1 VLSDRTPFQALDT
14 PDPDAAFQQALKQR
28 KDLAAAA
35 EQVKGAQ
42 ATRKAAVYDQ
52 LPTVVASGN
61 YGDQGETFGH
71 SHGTYTAEGQLAVPI
86 LQIAKTRG
94 EEETA
99 GAQLDQAKDKL
110 SDQVQ
115 QVNADVRDAILDIQT
130 AAKLVE
136 ATQSNVELAREALSA
151 ATLQGG
157 RGYQPVRLPGPVNR
171 SPGRRP
177 IHQRALPAQRRQARP
192 GACSGRSVDELQRL
206 PRRKVS
212 VADQNAP
219 AQQPEKPEAPPKDNS
234 TRRFIIIAV
243 VAVLVIGAALFYWR
257 STFTE
262 DTDDAQVN
270 GNLYQV
276 SSRVSGQVI
285 HVDVEEQQFV
295 HAGDPIAEIDPKDS
309 QVALEQAQANLANA
323 EAEYQQAVVNVPIT
337 SVQTNTTIQTSGS
350 DVLGSQAQVEQA
362 QAQKSALDVQRY
374 TPLVAKDVISKQ
386 QFDAAV
392 AQAAADEGALEAAK
406 RDVAAQE
413 QTVNLN
419 LQRLAQSRSNQA
431 QSEKNGPKQVAVQ
444 QARASA
450 ALASIKVAQAKVD
463 QAQLNLSY
471 TKIVAPIT
479 GIVSNKSVAVG
490 ENLSVGQSLMTIV
503 PLTDLWVTAN
513 FKETQLK
520 EMHKGQEVDI
530 EVDALGG
537 RKFTGKVEEIGGAT
551 GSSLS
556 LFPPEN
562 ATGNYVKVVQRIPV
576 RINFTNL
583 DQENK
588 DFALRIGMSVEPKV
602 RVKE

>member
-1 VLSDRTPFQALDT
+1 
-14 PDPDAAFQQALKQR
+14 
-28 KDLAAAA
+28 
-35 EQVKGAQ
+35 
-42 ATRKAAVYDQ
+42 
-52 LPTVVASGN
+52 
-61 YGDQGETFGH
+61 
-71 SHGTYTAEGQLAVPI
+71 
-86 LQIAKTRG
+86 
-94 EEETA
+94 
-99 GAQLDQAKDKL
+99 
-110 SDQVQ
+110 
-115 QVNADVRDAILDIQT
+115 
-130 AAKLVE
+130 
-136 ATQSNVELAREALSA
+136 
-151 ATLQGG
+151 
-157 RGYQPVRLPGPVNR
+157 
-171 SPGRRP
+171 
-177 IHQRALPAQRRQARP
+177 
-192 GACSGRSVDELQRL
+192 
-206 PRRKVS
+206 

-219 AQQPEKPEAPPKDNS
+219 AQQPEKPEAPPKNNS
-234 TRRFIIIAV
+234 TRRLIIIAV

-262 DTDDAQVN
+262 DTDDAQVD

-276 SSRVSGQVI
+276 SSRVTGQVT
-285 HVDVEEQQFV
+285 HVDVEEEQFV
-295 HAGDPIAEIDPKDS
+295 HQGDPIAEIDPKDY
-309 QVALEQAQANLANA
+309 QVALEQAEANLANA
-323 EAEYQQAVVNVPIT
+323 QAEYQQAVVNVPIT

-362 QAQKSALDVQRY
+362 QAQVQVDRAKVASAAAQAQKSALDVERY

-392 AQAAADEGALEAAK
+392 AQAAADQGALDAAK

-413 QTVNLN
+413 QTVNVN
-419 LQRLAQSRSNQA
+419 LQRLAQSRSQQV
-431 QSEKNGPKQVAVQ
+431 QSQQNGPKQVAVQ
-444 QARASA
+444 RAHAAA
-450 ALASIKVAQAKVD
+450 ALASIKEAQAKVD

-471 TKIVAPIT
+471 TKVVAPIT

-520 EMHKGQEVDI
+520 QMRPKQKVDI

-537 RKFTGKVEEIGGAT
+537 RHFTGIVQEIGGAT

-583 DQENK
+583 EQENK

-602 RVKE
+602 HVK

>member
-1 VLSDRTPFQALDT
+1 
-14 PDPDAAFQQALKQR
+14 
-28 KDLAAAA
+28 
-35 EQVKGAQ
+35 
-42 ATRKAAVYDQ
+42 
-52 LPTVVASGN
+52 
-61 YGDQGETFGH
+61 
-71 SHGTYTAEGQLAVPI
+71 
-86 LQIAKTRG
+86 
-94 EEETA
+94 
-99 GAQLDQAKDKL
+99 
-110 SDQVQ
+110 
-115 QVNADVRDAILDIQT
+115 
-130 AAKLVE
+130 
-136 ATQSNVELAREALSA
+136 
-151 ATLQGG
+151 
-157 RGYQPVRLPGPVNR
+157 
-171 SPGRRP
+171 
-177 IHQRALPAQRRQARP
+177 
-192 GACSGRSVDELQRL
+192 
-206 PRRKVS
+206 

-219 AQQPEKPEAPPKDNS
+219 AQQPEKPEAPPKNNS
-234 TRRFIIIAV
+234 TRRLIIIAV

-276 SSRVSGQVI
+276 SSRVTGQVI
-285 HVDVEEQQFV
+285 HVDVEEEQFV
-295 HAGDPIAEIDPKDS
+295 HVGDPIAEIDPKDS
-309 QVALEQAQANLANA
+309 QVALEQAEANLANA
-323 EAEYQQAVVNVPIT
+323 QAAYQQAIVNVPIT
-337 SVQTNTTIQTSGS
+337 NVQVNTNLQTSSS
-350 DVLGSQAQVEQA
+350 DVLGSQASVEQAEAQVQVDKAKVASAAA

-392 AQAAADEGALEAAK
+392 AQAAADQGSLDAAQ
-406 RDVAAQE
+406 RDVKAQE
-413 QTVNLN
+413 DTVRLMT
-419 LQRLAQSRSNQA
+419 QRLAQS
-431 QSEKNGPKQVAVQ
+431 QSQQVQYEKNGPKQVAVE
-444 QARASA
+444 QARAAA
-450 ALASIKVAQAKVD
+450 ALASIKEAQAKVD

-471 TKIVAPIT
+471 TKVVAPIT

-520 EMHKGQEVDI
+520 QMRKGQEVDI

>member
-1 VLSDRTPFQALDT
+1 M
-14 PDPDAAFQQALKQR
+14 
-28 KDLAAAA
+28 
-35 EQVKGAQ
+35 
-42 ATRKAAVYDQ
+42 
-52 LPTVVASGN
+52 
-61 YGDQGETFGH
+61 
-71 SHGTYTAEGQLAVPI
+71 
-86 LQIAKTRG
+86 
-94 EEETA
+94 
-99 GAQLDQAKDKL
+99 
-110 SDQVQ
+110 
-115 QVNADVRDAILDIQT
+115 
-130 AAKLVE
+130 
-136 ATQSNVELAREALSA
+136 
-151 ATLQGG
+151 
-157 RGYQPVRLPGPVNR
+157 
-171 SPGRRP
+171 
-177 IHQRALPAQRRQARP
+177 
-192 GACSGRSVDELQRL
+192 
-206 PRRKVS
+206 
-212 VADQNAP
+212 ADQNTN

-234 TRRFIIIAV
+234 RRRFIIIAV
-243 VAVLVIGAALFYWR
+243 VAVLVLGAALFYWR

-337 SVQTNTTIQTSGS
+337 SVQTSTTIQTAGS
-350 DVLGSQAQVEQA
+350 DVLGSQASVEQAQAQVQVNKAKVASAAA

-444 QARASA
+444 QARAAA

-520 EMHKGQEVDI
+520 QMRPKQKVDI

-537 RKFTGKVEEIGGAT
+537 RHFTGIVQEIGGAT

-602 RVKE
+602 HVKD

>member
-1 VLSDRTPFQALDT
+1 M
-14 PDPDAAFQQALKQR
+14 
-28 KDLAAAA
+28 
-35 EQVKGAQ
+35 
-42 ATRKAAVYDQ
+42 
-52 LPTVVASGN
+52 
-61 YGDQGETFGH
+61 
-71 SHGTYTAEGQLAVPI
+71 
-86 LQIAKTRG
+86 
-94 EEETA
+94 
-99 GAQLDQAKDKL
+99 
-110 SDQVQ
+110 
-115 QVNADVRDAILDIQT
+115 
-130 AAKLVE
+130 
-136 ATQSNVELAREALSA
+136 
-151 ATLQGG
+151 
-157 RGYQPVRLPGPVNR
+157 
-171 SPGRRP
+171 
-177 IHQRALPAQRRQARP
+177 
-192 GACSGRSVDELQRL
+192 
-206 PRRKVS
+206 
-212 VADQNAP
+212 ADQNAN

-234 TRRFIIIAV
+234 TRKFIIIAV

-295 HAGDPIAEIDPKDS
+295 HQGDPIAEIDPKDS

-350 DVLGSQAQVEQA
+350 DVLGSQAQVEQSQAQVQVNKAKVASAAA

-392 AQAAADEGALEAAK
+392 AQAAADQGALEAAK

-431 QSEKNGPKQVAVQ
+431 QSEKNGPRQVAVQ

-450 ALASIKVAQAKVD
+450 AQASIKVAQAKVD

-471 TKIVAPIT
+471 TKILSPIT
-479 GIVSNKSVAVG
+479 GIVSNKSVAIG
-490 ENLSVGQSLMTIV
+490 QNLSVGQSLMTIV

-520 EMHKGQEVDI
+520 QMHKDQEVDI

-537 RKFTGKVEEIGGAT
+537 RKFTGKIGEIGGAT

-583 DQENK
+583 EQENK

-602 RVKE
+602 RVKD

>member
-1 VLSDRTPFQALDT
+1 M
-14 PDPDAAFQQALKQR
+14 
-28 KDLAAAA
+28 
-35 EQVKGAQ
+35 
-42 ATRKAAVYDQ
+42 
-52 LPTVVASGN
+52 
-61 YGDQGETFGH
+61 
-71 SHGTYTAEGQLAVPI
+71 
-86 LQIAKTRG
+86 
-94 EEETA
+94 
-99 GAQLDQAKDKL
+99 
-110 SDQVQ
+110 
-115 QVNADVRDAILDIQT
+115 
-130 AAKLVE
+130 
-136 ATQSNVELAREALSA
+136 
-151 ATLQGG
+151 
-157 RGYQPVRLPGPVNR
+157 
-171 SPGRRP
+171 
-177 IHQRALPAQRRQARP
+177 
-192 GACSGRSVDELQRL
+192 
-206 PRRKVS
+206 
-212 VADQNAP
+212 ADQNTN

-234 TRRFIIIAV
+234 RRRFIIIAV
-243 VAVLVIGAALFYWR
+243 VAVLVLGAALFYWR

-337 SVQTNTTIQTSGS
+337 SVQTSTTIQTAGS
-350 DVLGSQAQVEQA
+350 DVLGSQASVEQAQAQVQVNKAKVASAAA

-471 TKIVAPIT
+471 TRIVAPIT

-520 EMHKGQEVDI
+520 QMRPKQKVDI

-537 RKFTGKVEEIGGAT
+537 RHFTGIVQEIGGAT

-602 RVKE
+602 HVKD

>member
-1 VLSDRTPFQALDT
+1 M
-14 PDPDAAFQQALKQR
+14 
-28 KDLAAAA
+28 
-35 EQVKGAQ
+35 
-42 ATRKAAVYDQ
+42 
-52 LPTVVASGN
+52 
-61 YGDQGETFGH
+61 
-71 SHGTYTAEGQLAVPI
+71 
-86 LQIAKTRG
+86 
-94 EEETA
+94 
-99 GAQLDQAKDKL
+99 
-110 SDQVQ
+110 
-115 QVNADVRDAILDIQT
+115 
-130 AAKLVE
+130 
-136 ATQSNVELAREALSA
+136 
-151 ATLQGG
+151 
-157 RGYQPVRLPGPVNR
+157 
-171 SPGRRP
+171 
-177 IHQRALPAQRRQARP
+177 
-192 GACSGRSVDELQRL
+192 
-206 PRRKVS
+206 
-212 VADQNAP
+212 ADQTAP

-234 TRRFIIIAV
+234 RRRLIIIAV
-243 VAVLVIGAALFYWR
+243 VVVIAIAAALFYWR

-295 HAGDPIAEIDPKDS
+295 HAGDPIAEIDPKDA

-323 EAEYQQAVVNVPIT
+323 QAEYQQAVVNVPIT
-337 SVQTNTTIQTSGS
+337 SVQTSTTIQTAGS
-350 DVLGSQAQVEQA
+350 DVLGSQAQVEQAQAQVQVNRAKVASAAA

-374 TPLVAKDVISKQ
+374 TPLVAKDIISKQ

-450 ALASIKVAQAKVD
+450 AMASIKVAQAKVD

-520 EMHKGQEVDI
+520 EMHKDQEVDI

-537 RKFTGKVEEIGGAT
+537 RKFTGKVGEIGGAT

-588 DFALRIGMSVEPKV
+588 DYALRIGMSVVPKV
-602 RVKE
+602 RVK

>member
-1 VLSDRTPFQALDT
+1 M
-14 PDPDAAFQQALKQR
+14 
-28 KDLAAAA
+28 
-35 EQVKGAQ
+35 
-42 ATRKAAVYDQ
+42 
-52 LPTVVASGN
+52 
-61 YGDQGETFGH
+61 
-71 SHGTYTAEGQLAVPI
+71 
-86 LQIAKTRG
+86 
-94 EEETA
+94 
-99 GAQLDQAKDKL
+99 
-110 SDQVQ
+110 
-115 QVNADVRDAILDIQT
+115 
-130 AAKLVE
+130 
-136 ATQSNVELAREALSA
+136 
-151 ATLQGG
+151 
-157 RGYQPVRLPGPVNR
+157 
-171 SPGRRP
+171 
-177 IHQRALPAQRRQARP
+177 
-192 GACSGRSVDELQRL
+192 
-206 PRRKVS
+206 
-212 VADQNAP
+212 ADQNAN

-234 TRRFIIIAV
+234 RRRFIIIAV
-243 VAVLVIGAALFYWR
+243 VAVLVLGAALFYWR

-362 QAQKSALDVQRY
+362 QAQVQVNKAKVASAAAQAQKSALDVQRY

-419 LQRLAQSRSNQA
+419 LQRLAQSRSNQV

-520 EMHKGQEVDI
+520 QMRPKQKVDI

-537 RKFTGKVEEIGGAT
+537 RHFTGIVQEIGGAT

-583 DQENK
+583 EQENK

-602 RVKE
+602 HVKD

>member
-1 VLSDRTPFQALDT
+1 
-14 PDPDAAFQQALKQR
+14 
-28 KDLAAAA
+28 
-35 EQVKGAQ
+35 
-42 ATRKAAVYDQ
+42 
-52 LPTVVASGN
+52 
-61 YGDQGETFGH
+61 
-71 SHGTYTAEGQLAVPI
+71 
-86 LQIAKTRG
+86 
-94 EEETA
+94 
-99 GAQLDQAKDKL
+99 
-110 SDQVQ
+110 
-115 QVNADVRDAILDIQT
+115 
-130 AAKLVE
+130 
-136 ATQSNVELAREALSA
+136 
-151 ATLQGG
+151 
-157 RGYQPVRLPGPVNR
+157 
-171 SPGRRP
+171 
-177 IHQRALPAQRRQARP
+177 
-192 GACSGRSVDELQRL
+192 
-206 PRRKVS
+206 

-219 AQQPEKPEAPPKDNS
+219 VQQPEKPEAPPKDNS
-234 TRRFIIIAV
+234 TRKLILIV
-243 VAVLVIGAALFYWR
+243 VAVAIVVGALFFYWR

-276 SSRVSGQVI
+276 SSRVTGQVI
-285 HVDVEEQQFV
+285 HVDVEEQQYV
-295 HAGDPIAEIDPKDS
+295 HQGDPIAEIDPKDS
-309 QVALEQAQANLANA
+309 QVALEQAEANLANA
-323 EAEYQQAVVNVPIT
+323 QAEYQQAIVNVPIT
-337 SVQTNTTIQTSGS
+337 SVQTSTTIQTSGS
-350 DVLGSQAQVEQA
+350 DVLGSEASVQQAEAQVQADKAKVLSAQA

-392 AQAAADEGALEAAK
+392 AQAAADQGALDAAQ
-406 RDVAAQE
+406 RDVTAQE
-413 QTVNLN
+413 QTVSLMIA
-419 LQRLAQSRSNQA
+419 RLAQSKSQQV
-431 QSEKNGPKQVAVQ
+431 QSQKNGPKQVAVQ
-444 QARASA
+444 QAHAAA
-450 ALASIKVAQAKVD
+450 ALAAIKEAQARVD

-471 TKIVAPIT
+471 THVVAPIT

-520 EMHKGQEVDI
+520 EMHKGQDVKI

-537 RKFTGKVEEIGGAT
+537 RKFTGKVDQIGGAT

-588 DFALRIGMSVEPKV
+588 DFALRIGMSVVPTV